1 MDNPPATTPDDDAV
15 SIADTEDN
23 EKSSE
28 LRSSVSA
35 SLFSGPI
42 PPPALMREYA
52 ELDPEF
58 PRRFVELFER
68 QQSHDHEVE
77 KAVLTINKE
86 IILSNQEILKR
97 GQLFGFVLALVGLI
111 GGLIASFLGS
121 PIAGSIIGA
130 GGLALLA
137 GVFVY
142 SRKEPSSS
150 QLLSPVSQSHQPLE
164 GDSSETTK

>member
-86 IILSNQEILKR
+86 IILSNQEIMKR
-97 GQLFGFVLALVGLI
+97 GNSSVLSLRLSGL
-111 GGLIASFLGS
+111 
-121 PIAGSIIGA
+121 
-130 GGLALLA
+130 
-137 GVFVY
+137 
-142 SRKEPSSS
+142 
-150 QLLSPVSQSHQPLE
+150 
-164 GDSSETTK
+164 